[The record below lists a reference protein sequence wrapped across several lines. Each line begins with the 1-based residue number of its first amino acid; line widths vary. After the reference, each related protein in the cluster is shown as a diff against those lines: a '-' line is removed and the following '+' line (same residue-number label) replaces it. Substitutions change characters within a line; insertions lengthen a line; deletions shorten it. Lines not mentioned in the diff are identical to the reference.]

1 MWTVEK
7 DKKEG
12 SERRP
17 HFWTGTLCK
26 KVSISGGTSMESLP
40 PLNHRFPE
48 RNPESHQTL
57 MTMYLWEV
65 QGYETVRYPQRIQD
79 FIIAVPSSKPPQSG
93 VTLDTAQ
100 VESIS

>member
-1 MWTVEK
+1 MWTIEK
-7 DKKEG
+7 DKMEG

-17 HFWTGTLCK
+17 HFWTGRLCK
-26 KVSISGGTSMESLP
+26 KVFLEGQVGRVCP

-65 QGYETVRYPQRIQD
+65 QGHETARYPQRIQD

-100 VESIS
+100 VKSIS